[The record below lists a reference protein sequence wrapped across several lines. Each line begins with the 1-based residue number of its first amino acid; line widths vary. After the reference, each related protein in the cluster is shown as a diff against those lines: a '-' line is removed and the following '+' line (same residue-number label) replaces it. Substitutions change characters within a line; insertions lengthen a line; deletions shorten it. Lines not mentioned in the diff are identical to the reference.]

1 LFCNVDAF
9 FHREQLDTDKVEF
22 EHEKD
27 KFPEAFR
34 RLEKQVSLRNVE
46 SFRQL
51 TLLTASWAGPKW
63 VYSKRQM
70 EALAIEARRL
80 GIPFHSEKERR
91 ASYSHWTS
99 KSTWKYETINVR
111 GKSQQRY
118 RDIKTGR
125 FIKKP

>member
-1 LFCNVDAF
+1 M
-9 FHREQLDTDKVEF
+9 
-22 EHEKD
+22 D

-34 RLEKQVSLRNVE
+34 RFEQQVSLRNVE

-51 TLLTASWAGPKW
+51 ALLMGSWGGPKW
-63 VYSKRQM
+63 VPTQRQID
-70 EALAIEARRL
+70 ALAIEARKR
-80 GIPFHSEKERR
+80 GITVQDERERNVHHSTP
-91 ASYSHWTS
+91 WTS
-99 KSTWKYETINVR
+99 HPTWKHETITIK